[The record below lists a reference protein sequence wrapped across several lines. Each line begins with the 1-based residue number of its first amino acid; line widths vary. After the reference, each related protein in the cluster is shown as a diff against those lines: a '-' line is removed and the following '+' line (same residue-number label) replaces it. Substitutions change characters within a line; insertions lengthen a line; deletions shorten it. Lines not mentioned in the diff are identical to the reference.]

1 MKAYTN
7 VSRKTVREDRVAI
20 CPNFGCEHMRRVKPL
35 KFRFLGFGKYPKCKK
50 HHIPLVYV
58 DERIGD
64 FVDAVLAC
72 FFDKAGLPPND
83 LLEGVKSQFSDEI
96 SSFVE
101 GWVYCI
107 TVGRGAPIVSHYMD
121 AISNTYLKQLT
132 KKQIRAIKKG
142 GTSKP
147 NLVNKAIKS
156 GMVEIA
162 NQYTRILKHL
172 RAHSEVLTDPL
183 KLQALSKNLQNY
195 LKEWQKITLK
205 KNKIVNSPENRQE
218 MALEEIKNNYD
229 QILNIGTCRCLLGLD
244 PEIKEIKK
252 AKLTAFDRFSVYH
265 EFFKTGLTSK
275 FTKPDIF
282 NILDTNFIQTSNQIN
297 ELGNKNEIIKKKKGR
312 KSIKYDDYL
321 KVVNERDDLM
331 VGISADQFAIIMEK
345 NETLPQ
351 EKCLRRSHVKLPW
364 RCKAENHEFFTSYS
378 KIKNIGQKCPECR
391 KIQYKDYVELVNSRP
406 DLVIGM
412 TADQFNNIMKEN
424 DMLPRNERQRP
435 SYVKLQ
441 WMCKAQGH
449 KWSVPYHTVKAG
461 TECPHCSNT
470 ASIIYADYLDL
481 IKKRLDLSVELNEA
495 EFNKIMINNSKLPPN
510 KRQSPSHV
518 HKLRWK
524 CKAEGHR
531 FQASY
536 SKIKNEGKGC
546 PECRK
551 IQYENYSELVKLR
564 PDLVI
569 GMTADQFNKFM
580 EENDMLP
587 REKRLRPS
595 QVQLPWKCKFKNH
608 IWMAPYNRIKKG
620 HGCSFCG
627 EQARVI
633 GLLSHPIIEYY
644 NLKYLIDLKEC
655 RVKYEKTIS
664 QDRKF
669 RPDLLINRDYNFK
682 INIEQHQN
690 LLFFS
695 DNIGKVLIDFTF
707 GLDIIT
713 ILNKCYRY
721 YQSENR
727 YLLIVMMRE
736 RKDCTVKIVR
746 NLIQET
752 GDIGNREKIRVL
764 NFTEFLE
771 FLGLRKFLDK
781 KLFGKLSGA
790 IKLALDSFESEIE
803 FNKLI
808 KVSRYYSELITRYK

>member
-1 MKAYTN
+1 MKAYTK
-7 VSRKTVREDRVAI
+7 VSRKTLEEDRVAI

-35 KFRFLGFGKYPKCKK
+35 KFRFFGFGKYPKCKK
-50 HHIPLVYV
+50 HLIPLVYV

-83 LLEGVKSQFSDEI
+83 LLGAINSQVPDEI
-96 SSFVE
+96 TSFVE

-107 TVGRGAPIVSHYMD
+107 TVGRGAPIVSRYMD

-132 KKQIRAIKKG
+132 KKQIKAIKKG
-142 GTSKP
+142 ETSKP
-147 NLVNKAIKS
+147 NLVNKSIKS
-156 GMVEIA
+156 GMDEITI
-162 NQYTRILKHL
+162 QYTRILKHL
-172 RAHSEVLTDPL
+172 RAHSEVFTDHQ
-183 KLQALSKNLQNY
+183 KLQALSKNLQNC
-195 LKEWQKITLK
+195 LK
-205 KNKIVNSPENRQE
+205 KWQENTLEHNKIINSPENRQE

-244 PEIKEIKK
+244 PENKEVKK

-275 FTKPDIF
+275 FTKPDIL
-282 NILDTNFIQTSNQIN
+282 NISSSLRP
-297 ELGNKNEIIKKKKGR
+297 KRR
-312 KSIKYDDYL
+312 KSINYDDYL
-321 KVVNERDDLM
+321 RVVNERDDL
-331 VGISADQFAIIMEK
+331 VPGITADQFDIIMEK

-351 EKCLRRSHVKLPW
+351 EKYLRKSHVKLPW
-364 RCKAENHEFFTSYS
+364 RCKAEDHKFFTSYS
-378 KIKNIGQKCPECR
+378 KIKNIGQKCPDCR
-391 KIQYKDYVELVNSRP
+391 KIQYKNYVELVNSRP

-412 TADQFNNIMKEN
+412 TADQFNEVIAEN
-424 DMLPRNERQRP
+424 DMLPQNERQRP
-435 SYVKLQ
+435 SYVKIQ
-441 WMCKAQGH
+441 WMCKAQRH
-449 KWSVPYHTVKAG
+449 NWSVSYHSVKAG
-461 TECPHCSNT
+461 TKCPHCSNT
-470 ASIIYADYLDL
+470 APIIYADYLKL
-481 IKKRLDLSVELNEA
+481 IKNRLDLSVELSEA
-495 EFNKIMINNSKLPPN
+495 EFEKIMLNNSKLPPK
-510 KRQSPSHV
+510 KRQSPTHV

-536 SKIKNEGKGC
+536 SKIKNESKEC
-546 PECRK
+546 PECQK
-551 IQYENYSELVKLR
+551 IQYEDYSELVNSR

-569 GMTADQFNKFM
+569 GMTTDQFTKIM

-595 QVQLPWKCKFKNH
+595 QVQLPWKCKSKNH

-690 LLFFS
+690 FVFFS
-695 DNIGKVLIDFTF
+695 DNIEKVLIDFTF
-707 GLDIIT
+707 GLDINT
-713 ILNKCYRY
+713 ILNKCYRS

-736 RKDCTVKIVR
+736 RKYCTVKIVQ

-752 GDIGNREKIRVL
+752 GDISNKENIKVL
-764 NFTEFLE
+764 NFTKFLE
-771 FLGLRKFLDK
+771 FLRLRKNLNRKF
-781 KLFGKLSGA
+781 FEKLSGA

-808 KVSRYYSELITRYK
+808 KVSKYYSDLITRYK

>member
-7 VSRKTVREDRVAI
+7 VSRKTVGEDRVAI

-83 LLEGVKSQFSDEI
+83 LLEVVKSQVPEEI
-96 SSFVE
+96 TSFVE

-107 TVGRGAPIVSHYMD
+107 TVGRGAPIVSRYMD

-132 KKQIRAIKKG
+132 KKQIKAIKKVDP
-142 GTSKP
+142 SKA
-147 NLVNKAIKS
+147 NLVNKSIKS
-156 GMVEIA
+156 GMDEITI
-162 NQYTRILKHL
+162 QYTRILKHL
-172 RAHSEVLTDPL
+172 RTHSEILTDHQ

-195 LKEWQKITLK
+195 LKEWQKNILEH
-205 KNKIVNSPENRQE
+205 NKIVNVPENRRE
-218 MALEEIKNNYD
+218 TALEEIKNSYD

-244 PEIKEIKK
+244 PESKEIKN

-265 EFFKTGLTSK
+265 EFFKTSLTSK
-275 FTKPDIF
+275 FTKLDIF
-282 NILDTNFIQTSNQIN
+282 NILDNNQGSD
-297 ELGNKNEIIKKKKGR
+297 LSSSVRPKRR
-312 KSIKYDDYL
+312 KSINYDDYL
-321 KVVNERDDLM
+321 KLVNER
-331 VGISADQFAIIMEK
+331 
-345 NETLPQ
+345 N
-351 EKCLRRSHVKLPW
+351 
-364 RCKAENHEFFTSYS
+364 
-378 KIKNIGQKCPECR
+378 
-391 KIQYKDYVELVNSRP
+391 
-406 DLVIGM
+406 DLVVCI
-412 TADQFNNIMKEN
+412 TADQFEIIMEEN
-424 DMLPRNERQRP
+424 DTLLRNKRQRP

-449 KWSVPYHTVKAG
+449 KWSVSYHSVKAG
-461 TECPHCSNT
+461 TKCPQCSST
-470 ASIIYADYLDL
+470 ASITYADYLEL
-481 IKKRLDLSVELNEA
+481 VKKRPDLSVELSEA
-495 EFNKIMINNSKLPPN
+495 EFNKIMINNSKLPRN
-510 KRQSPSHV
+510 KRQSPTHV

-536 SKIKNEGKGC
+536 SKINNERKKC

-551 IQYENYSELVKLR
+551 IQYKNYFELVNSR

-569 GMTADQFNKFM
+569 EMTVDQFSKIM
-580 EENDMLP
+580 EENDLLP

-627 EQARVI
+627 EQAKVI

-644 NLKYLIDLKEC
+644 NLKYLIDLKDC
-655 RVKYEKTIS
+655 RVKYEKTII

-682 INIEQHQN
+682 TNIEQHQN
-690 LLFFS
+690 FVFFS
-695 DNIGKVLIDFTF
+695 DNIGKILIDFTF
-707 GLDIIT
+707 GLNIIT

-736 RKDCTVKIVR
+736 RKDCTVKIVQ
-746 NLIQET
+746 NIIQET
-752 GDIGNREKIRVL
+752 GDISNKENIKVL

-771 FLGLRKFLDK
+771 FLGLRKMIDNFEFLSETEK
-781 KLFGKLSGA
+781 KIFEKLSGA
-790 IKLALDSFESEIE
+790 IKLTLDSFESETE

-808 KVSRYYSELITRYK
+808 KVSKHYSDLITRYKDVTFN